1 MAISEQLQ
9 QRIDALIGDRPR
21 NPVQNLPY
29 DPSGPPPEFISGPY
43 DPRNKP
49 DAVPMPLPA
58 SAGQGVGQMTD
69 EDKQRLL
76 MEIEAEQGALTPEEK
91 IQAIGSFEAMAQQ
104 AQAPLAEQAMEIQ
117 HMGSGSD
124 TVLAHLEPGD
134 VIIPPALLEDDPEFE
149 SYLERKF
156 DQYDIMPESRVMQGI
171 GALDSGVKLNPH
183 TGLPEFGFFKKIAKF
198 AKKIVRPVAK
208 IAQFIPG
215 PWQPVAAMADKA
227 LTVYDV
233 AKGDA
238 SPLAL
243 LSVAGP
249 LRTGPSFGESFD
261 AFKTGGGF
269 KGAWAN
275 TGVAG
280 QGGIADLFN
289 KSGTSMFGGDSLMSN
304 VKGVFKSANPDD
316 YILEPNTGEYINKIT
331 GEVGLPFGAT
341 DPSEL
346 LSRSGSGIQRLT
358 GGLQGNLFGAEG
370 MAGGLEPVTNA
381 SGQITG
387 YADQAGNVYGADMVK
402 QAGYSI
408 DPNTGNIIQQIAGGA
423 GAATAGGGVA
433 GAGGIGS
440 LLGGGGG
447 LLGGGGIGDAFKL
460 AGTLGLAGALGKLA
474 YEDTKNMKGV
484 PITPMTAMGPTGRFN
499 IEAEIARRMGQ
510 EAPNPVEFGLL
521 PQGTIPEL
529 SGGKPLDESAT
540 ILPINAA
547 YGGEVRGVPMQVLR
561 PVAVPSMMPLPPAP
575 INFEIPENYLAA
587 KDAMRENIETPVGLS
602 PDGAPLLPAPPP
614 SSPLAAD
621 GTPYVSPLLLE
632 QLQATTDPFGGADEG
647 LNPLPTQ
654 PAPPTGGF
662 DILPVGHGEKQ
673 QEREQRWATNP
684 PQPGDPEY
692 VMYNWWLDRQNR
704 DVRACPS
711 PEEHIQLANNDWI
724 LAGELKVGDEVITS
738 KEPQKVTFAKTI
750 EDSPRREVL
759 FTEGDSIVTSPSHPY
774 FVKDKGFVDVEDL
787 KEGDEVGDLVV
798 SEVKPFSDGPVIHIS
813 VDKAQTYMLRG
824 GTEENPVPALSHNKT
839 MKPPRPAPP
848 TTPQD
853 PYMGQG
859 GPSPEQLEKLRIDQE
874 AWSKNP
880 MRFSS
885 EPYWLN
891 QFWYKPQGWQFDKT
905 LWERPTRPDTPTV
918 GPSGKP
924 FPIPPRRPMDADR
937 PINPNIPPRIGRPL
951 PSVPLGPSD
960 RPMSV
965 GGMRKIAG
973 GRSDLMRLPEP
984 VGTPSPYLRP
994 QGGRSGKPTEYGWTP
1009 PPVDPEE
1016 ERIRQMM
1023 EEKRNRTPLPQGIV
1037 TPATAEERLLMA
1049 PTLMPSVPER
1059 PIGGLSSITEK
1070 IRRRPRSRI
1079 RGMNMGGMAQM
1090 ARRSVPPVLGSGYGP
1105 YISMPNARG
1114 FANGGAV
1121 AMQDFQ
1127 PMNGHING
1135 IGTETSDEIPA
1146 MLSDGEFVMTGRGVR
1161 GAGSYVMEKNQ
1172 GGIINL
1178 VPSLGED
1185 RERGTQLMYGLMDEF
1200 GSRANA

>member
-21 NPVQNLPY
+21 NPVQDMPY

-49 DAVPMPLPA
+49 NAVPMPLPA

-117 HMGSGSD
+117 HMGTGSD

-198 AKKIVRPVAK
+198 AKKIIRPVAK
-208 IAQFIPG
+208 IAQYIPG

-233 AKGDA
+233 AKGDI

-269 KGAWAN
+269 QGAWAN

-289 KSGTSMFGGDSLMSN
+289 KSGTSAFGGDSFMSN
-304 VKGVFKSANPDD
+304 VKGVFQSANPDD
-316 YILEPNTGEYINKIT
+316 YVQDSSGNWVNKVTGE
-331 GEVGLPFGAT
+331 GLPFGAT

-358 GGLQGNLFGAEG
+358 GGLQGNLFGTEG
-370 MAGGLEPVTNA
+370 MMGGLTQGIGA
-381 SGQITG
+381 QAGT
-387 YADQAGNVYGADMVK
+387 YTDAAGNVYSADELT

-423 GAATAGGGVA
+423 GAGVGGGGAA

-521 PQGTIPEL
+521 PRGTIPEL
-529 SGGKPLDESAT
+529 SGGKPFDESAT
-540 ILPINAA
+540 ILPVGAA

-561 PVAVPSMMPLPPAP
+561 PIAVPSMMPLPPAP

-587 KDAMRENIETPVGLS
+587 KNAMSENIA
-602 PDGAPLLPAPPP
+602 APISPP
-614 SSPLAAD
+614 SSPLAASPSVPLGPSD
-621 GTPYVSPLLLE
+621 KPIPFTPDPQSPQPIPEDLRPFVHPLE
-632 QLQATTDPFGGADEG
+632 QGPIVDPIPPIPSYDFDPNVGQPPKGGQA
-647 LNPLPTQ
+647 PT
-654 PAPPTGGF
+654 
-662 DILPVGHGEKQ
+662 I
-673 QEREQRWATNP
+673 
-684 PQPGDPEY
+684 
-692 VMYNWWLDRQNR
+692 
-704 DVRACPS
+704 
-711 PEEHIQLANNDWI
+711 
-724 LAGELKVGDEVITS
+724 
-738 KEPQKVTFAKTI
+738 
-750 EDSPRREVL
+750 
-759 FTEGDSIVTSPSHPY
+759 
-774 FVKDKGFVDVEDL
+774 
-787 KEGDEVGDLVV
+787 
-798 SEVKPFSDGPVIHIS
+798 
-813 VDKAQTYMLRG
+813 
-824 GTEENPVPALSHNKT
+824 
-839 MKPPRPAPP
+839 
-848 TTPQD
+848 PQD

-874 AWSKNP
+874 AWSTNP
-880 MRFSS
+880 ERFSS

-891 QFWYKPQGWQFDKT
+891 PFWYKPQGW
-905 LWERPTRPDTPTV
+905 RPTRPDTPTV

-924 FPIPPRRPMDADR
+924 FPIPPRRPMDIDRPRSPRPPRQFIGEGAPPSIGRPLPSLPLGPSDR
-937 PINPNIPPRIGRPL
+937 PINPNIPQRTKLNHLQQLNQGNIRIPEPIGTPPPYPMGLNPYESPIVPAPEPTPMGLNPDGTPYVSPL
-951 PSVPLGPSD
+951 PSASPSVPLGRSV
-960 RPMSV
+960 RPPRI
-965 GGMRKIAG
+965 G
-973 GRSDLMRLPEP
+973 
-984 VGTPSPYLRP
+984 
-994 QGGRSGKPTEYGWTP
+994 TP
-1009 PPVDPEE
+1009 PPSFDPNVG
-1016 ERIRQMM
+1016 QPPPMGLSDKPM
-1023 EEKRNRTPLPQGIV
+1023 TMP
-1037 TPATAEERLLMA
+1037 MA
-1049 PTLMPSVPER
+1049 PAVVEKVKQVIPSLPTEQIKQVIPSLPPEVIQQVIPSLPPEQIKQVIPSLPPEVIQQVIPSLPPEVIQQIIPSLPPEVIQQIIPMLPPEIIQQLETMPIPSVMFPMPNVPER
-1059 PIGGLSSITEK
+1059 PVGGLSSITEK

-1079 RGMNMGGMAQM
+1079 RGMNMGGMTQM
-1090 ARRSVPPVLGSGYGP
+1090 ARSPMPPILGSGYGP
-1105 YISMPNARG
+1105 YVSMPNARG
-1114 FANGGAV
+1114 FANGGTV

-1161 GAGSYVMEKNQ
+1161 GAGSYVMQKNQ

-1200 GSRANA
+1200 GSRSNA